1 MVNYLEIHVLDEYF
15 FLILMLFVAIFFG
28 CLLFFISFFIYPSDL
43 YFEKI
48 SAYEC
53 GFEPFE
59 DTRIKFD
66 IKFYLVSLL
75 FLIFD
80 MEIIYLF
87 PWLVVLYKI
96 GIFGFFVMILFLVIL
111 FLGFFYEWWAGALDW
126 E

>member
-1 MVNYLEIHVLDEYF
+1 MINYLELHVLDEYL
-15 FLILMLFVAIFFG
+15 FLILILFIAVFFG

-87 PWLVVLYKI
+87 P
-96 GIFGFFVMILFLVIL
+96 
-111 FLGFFYEWWAGALDW
+111 
-126 E
+126 